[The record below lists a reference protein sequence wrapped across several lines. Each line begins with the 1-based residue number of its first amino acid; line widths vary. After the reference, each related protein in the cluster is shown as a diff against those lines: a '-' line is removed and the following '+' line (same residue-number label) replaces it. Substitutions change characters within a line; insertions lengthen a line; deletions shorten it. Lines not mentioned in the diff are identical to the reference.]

1 MSAMTITP
9 SDHASDAPAAA
20 AGSLA
25 LGAGPVVRRMG
36 FGARWVT
43 DAGPEGSRALLHRAL
58 ELGVNLIDT
67 ADVYGGGYS
76 EEFIAE
82 ALHPYPE
89 GLVIATK
96 GGQVSRDGLPAPD
109 GRPEYLRAAC
119 EESRRRLRLDSIPLY
134 QLHNPDPDVP
144 IEESMGALAELQAEG
159 KIQQIGVSNM
169 FAELL
174 EQALA
179 TAPVVSVQ
187 NRYNVV
193 QRFSD
198 AAIDRCA
205 AEGVAFMPWQPLN
218 GTDQEALRA
227 VADER
232 GTEPAQIALAWL
244 LARSPAMLVIPGT
257 KSIEHLERNV
267 AAAAL
272 ELSAAELAQLDSLAT
287 PA

>member
-1 MSAMTITP
+1 MAITP
-9 SDHASDAPAAA
+9 GNDPTDSAASA
-20 AGSLA
+20 AGSIS
-25 LGAGPVVRRMG
+25 LGEGPAVCRMG

-43 DAGPEGSRALLHRAL
+43 DAGPEGSRALLNRAL
-58 ELGVNLIDT
+58 DLGINLIDT

-89 GLVIATK
+89 GLVIASK
-96 GGQVSRDGLPAPD
+96 GGQVSRDGMPAPD
-109 GRPEYLRAAC
+109 ARPEYLRTAC
-119 EESRRRLRLDSIPLY
+119 EESLRRLRLDSIPLY
-134 QLHNPDPDVP
+134 QLHNPDPEVP
-144 IEESMGALAELQAEG
+144 IEESMGALVELQAEG

-179 TAPVVSVQ
+179 AAPVVSVQ

-198 AAIDRCA
+198 PAIDRCA
-205 AEGVAFMPWQPLN
+205 AKGVAFMPWQPLN
-218 GTDQEALRA
+218 GTDQEALRT
-227 VADER
+227 VAEER
-232 GTEPAQIALAWL
+232 GLEPAQIALAWL

-267 AAAAL
+267 AAAAI
-272 ELSAAELAQLDSLAT
+272 ELSADETAQLETLGTTS
-287 PA
+287 